1 MPTLTRRLGAFAALL
16 LLPLTAACAS
26 GGEDGY
32 DAGPRGHY
40 ATLIVE
46 NDNTSN
52 VTVYALR
59 SGSRQR
65 MGSVN
70 GLSTAS
76 FQIRRTMLS
85 GGGELNVGIH
95 PLGSN
100 RMYTAYPIY
109 VDESDVI
116 EVRVSSFLRE

>member
-1 MPTLTRRLGAFAALL
+1 MPTLTRRLAAFAALL

-32 DAGPRGHY
+32 DAGPLGHY

-59 SGSRQR
+59 SGTRQR
-65 MGSVN
+65 MGTVT
-70 GLSTAS
+70 GLSTERLE
-76 FQIRRTMLS
+76 IRRTMLS
-85 GGGELNVGIH
+85 GAGELNVGID

-109 VDESDVI
+109 VSEGDVI
-116 EVRVSSFLRE
+116 EVTVSSFLR

>member
-1 MPTLTRRLGAFAALL
+1 MPSLPRRLAAFAALL
-16 LLPLTAACAS
+16 LLPLAAACAS
-26 GGEDGY
+26 GEEEGY
-32 DAGPRGHY
+32 DAAPRGHY

-59 SGSRQR
+59 SGTRHR
-65 MGSVN
+65 IGTVT
-70 GLSTAS
+70 GLSTES
-76 FQIRRTMLS
+76 FPIRRTMLS
-85 GGGELNVGIH
+85 GGGELNVGID

-109 VDESDVI
+109 VSEGDVI
-116 EVRVSSFLRE
+116 EVTVSSFLR

>member
-1 MPTLTRRLGAFAALL
+1 MRTSPHRLATLAVLTLV
-16 LLPLTAACAS
+16 PLAACAT
-26 GGEDGY
+26 GGGDGY
-32 DAGPRGHY
+32 EARPSGHY
-40 ATLIVE
+40 ATLVVE

-95 PLGSN
+95 PFGSN